1 MGISELLVQLANP
14 QTMKSLS
21 FMDKMEGGLIVTFL
35 GMGIT
40 FLSLIL
46 LQFIIDL
53 LARLIVKTE
62 KKAAPIPT
70 ATVAKAMVAAS
81 DSGKGDEIIAVI
93 SAAVAMKMQRSTRD
107 IIIRNIK
114 KVEEPSLLWNRAG
127 VLEQMNTRL

>member
-21 FMDKMEGGLIVTFL
+21 FANKMEGGLMVTCL

-40 FLSLIL
+40 FLSLII

-53 LARLIVKTE
+53 LAKLIVKTE
-62 KKAAPIPT
+62 KKAVKVPA
-70 ATVAKAMVAAS
+70 ATVAKVETP
-81 DSGKGDEIIAVI
+81 DSRDGEELIAVI
-93 SAAVAMKMQRSTRD
+93 SAAVAMKMQRSTGD

>member
-21 FMDKMEGGLIVTFL
+21 FANKMEGGLIVTCL

-40 FLSLIL
+40 FLSLII

-53 LARLIVKTE
+53 LAKLIVKTE
-62 KKAAPIPT
+62 KKAVKVPA
-70 ATVAKAMVAAS
+70 ATVAKIETP
-81 DSGKGDEIIAVI
+81 DSRDGEELIAVI
-93 SAAVAMKMQRSTRD
+93 SAAVAMKMQRSTGD

>member
-21 FMDKMEGGLIVTFL
+21 FMDKMEGGLIVTCL

-40 FLSLIL
+40 FLSLIV

-53 LARLIVKTE
+53 LAKLIVKTE
-62 KKAAPIPT
+62 EKAGKIPT
-70 ATVAKAMVAAS
+70 ATVAKVEAS
-81 DSGKGDEIIAVI
+81 DSRKGDELIAVI
-93 SAAVAMKMQRSTRD
+93 SAAVAMKMQRSTGD

-114 KVEEPSLLWNRAG
+114 KVEEPSHLWNRAG

>member
-21 FMDKMEGGLIVTFL
+21 FANKMEGGLIVTCL

-40 FLSLIL
+40 FLSLII

-53 LARLIVKTE
+53 LAKLIVKTE
-62 KKAAPIPT
+62 KKAVKVPA
-70 ATVAKAMVAAS
+70 ATVAKVETP
-81 DSGKGDEIIAVI
+81 DSRDGEELIAVI
-93 SAAVAMKMQRSTRD
+93 SAAVAMKMQRSTGD